1 LCSLKKMSECMNH
14 EVELFTGLLLCHAL
28 VIGKEKKN
36 RKNVT
41 FVVAVCFIYCFG
53 FNSPHRGLKI
63 FL

>member
-1 LCSLKKMSECMNH
+1 MNH